1 MNMRNRFVDLYAE
14 LGLTPNATAE
24 EIRAAYKNL
33 IKETHPDKFPNLS
46 ARERER
52 IERRAQRLN
61 EAKNILLDEQKR
73 RQYDELYK
81 QHLAEAVAFATK
93 AGYDGTTYNEYTSRM
108 EGIQAWNEKFGTTS
122 RARPLIFVLL
132 FVMAVISLF
141 WRFVNPEEFG
151 KASPPPETP
160 TLTLADEVYRTT
172 AVTQSIALLEQGKML
187 AAVASHRGIVGWFPN
202 RPQDA
207 VLLYA
212 DSTAVSLAAFGNR
225 LALGTMNGQL
235 HLFEFKDN
243 SLKLTRTIAAH
254 QSVITCVNFSH
265 DGQLLVT
272 SSWDKT
278 AKIWNTETGELV
290 RTRMGIAFPIYAAV
304 FTSDNRHIA
313 FTNDQQVMVWNWRD
327 GQLKNIGLHRR
338 RLLTMSTHGDWVL
351 SAGEDRIVKLTHITT
366 GSVRTIEPEPMT
378 ITCVAFSPKGN
389 IFATANA
396 DGFVRVYTTQ
406 SCRKVEVIAAHADQ
420 SGKGKATCV
429 KFSDDGRTLYSAG
442 ADSSLKSWDM
452 AQYLGLPS

>member
-14 LGLTPNATAE
+14 LGLTQHATTE

-33 IKETHPDKFPNLS
+33 IKETHPDKFPHLS

-52 IERRAQRLN
+52 LERRAQRLN

-93 AGYDGTTYNEYTSRM
+93 AGYDGTTYNEYASRM
-108 EGIQAWNEKFGTTS
+108 EGIQAWNENVGTTS

-160 TLTLADEVYRTT
+160 TLTLADEVYRTD
-172 AVTQSIALLEQGKML
+172 AVTQSIALLEQAKTL
-187 AAVASHRGIVGWFPN
+187 TAVASYRGIVGWSLN

-207 VLLYA
+207 TLLYA

-225 LALGTMNGQL
+225 LALGTMNGLL
-235 HLFEFKDN
+235 HLFEFKDH
-243 SLKLTRTIAAH
+243 SLKLTRTIVAH
-254 QSVITCVNFSH
+254 QSVVTCINFSH
-265 DGQLLVT
+265 DGKMLVT

-304 FTSDNRHIA
+304 FTSDDRHIA
-313 FTNDQQVMVWNWRD
+313 FTNDQQVMIWNWRD

-351 SAGEDRIVKLTHITT
+351 SAGEDRTVKLTHITT
-366 GSVRTIEPEPMT
+366 GSVRATESEPMT
-378 ITCVAFSPKGN
+378 T
-389 IFATANA
+389 TAWLSA
-396 DGFVRVYTTQ
+396 
-406 SCRKVEVIAAHADQ
+406 RKVISLLPLMPMA
-420 SGKGKATCV
+420 
-429 KFSDDGRTLYSAG
+429 LYAS
-442 ADSSLKSWDM
+442 M
-452 AQYLGLPS
+452 QHNRVEN

>member
-1 MNMRNRFVDLYAE
+1 
-14 LGLTPNATAE
+14 
-24 EIRAAYKNL
+24 
-33 IKETHPDKFPNLS
+33 
-46 ARERER
+46 
-52 IERRAQRLN
+52 
-61 EAKNILLDEQKR
+61 LLDEQKR

-93 AGYDGTTYNEYTSRM
+93 AGYDGTTYNEYASRM
-108 EGIQAWNEKFGTTS
+108 EGIQAWNENVGTTS

-160 TLTLADEVYRTT
+160 TLTLADEVYRTD
-172 AVTQSIALLEQGKML
+172 AVTQSIALLEQAKTL
-187 AAVASHRGIVGWFPN
+187 TAVASYRGIVGWSLN

-207 VLLYA
+207 TLLYA

-225 LALGTMNGQL
+225 LALGTMNGLL
-235 HLFEFKDN
+235 HLFEFKDH
-243 SLKLTRTIAAH
+243 SLKLTRTIVAH
-254 QSVITCVNFSH
+254 QSVVTCINFSH
-265 DGQLLVT
+265 DGKMLVT

-304 FTSDNRHIA
+304 FTSDDRHIA
-313 FTNDQQVMVWNWRD
+313 FTNDQQVMIWNWRD

-351 SAGEDRIVKLTHITT
+351 SAGEDRTVKLTHITT
-366 GSVRTIEPEPMT
+366 GSVRATESEPMT
-378 ITCVAFSPKGN
+378 TTCVAFSPKGN

-396 DGFVRVYTTQ
+396 DGFVRIYATQ
-406 SCRKVEVIAAHADQ
+406 SCRKLEVIAAHASQ
-420 SGKGKATCV
+420 SGKGKATSV
-429 KFSDDGRTLYSAG
+429 RFSDDGRILYSAG
-442 ADSSLKSWDM
+442 ADSSLKAWDM
-452 AQYLGLPS
+452 AQYLDLPS

>member
-1 MNMRNRFVDLYAE
+1 MRLRKKSVR
-14 LGLTPNATAE
+14 LTK
-24 EIRAAYKNL
+24 ILSK
-33 IKETHPDKFPNLS
+33 KTHPDKFPHLS

-52 IERRAQRLN
+52 LERRAQRLN

-93 AGYDGTTYNEYTSRM
+93 AGYDGTTYNEYASRM
-108 EGIQAWNEKFGTTS
+108 EGIQAWNENVGTTS

-160 TLTLADEVYRTT
+160 TLTLADEVYRTD
-172 AVTQSIALLEQGKML
+172 AVTQSIALLEQAKTL
-187 AAVASHRGIVGWFPN
+187 TAVASYRGIVGWSLN

-207 VLLYA
+207 TLLYA

-225 LALGTMNGQL
+225 LALGTMNGLL
-235 HLFEFKDN
+235 HLFEFKDH
-243 SLKLTRTIAAH
+243 SLKLTRTIVAH
-254 QSVITCVNFSH
+254 QSVVTCINFSH
-265 DGQLLVT
+265 DGKMLVT

-304 FTSDNRHIA
+304 FTSDDRHIA
-313 FTNDQQVMVWNWRD
+313 FTNDQQVMIWNWRD

-351 SAGEDRIVKLTHITT
+351 SAGEDRTVKLTHITT
-366 GSVRTIEPEPMT
+366 GSVRATESEPMT
-378 ITCVAFSPKGN
+378 TTCVAFSPKGN

-396 DGFVRVYTTQ
+396 DGFVRIYATQ
-406 SCRKVEVIAAHADQ
+406 SCRKLEVIAAHASQ
-420 SGKGKATCV
+420 SGKGKATSV
-429 KFSDDGRTLYSAG
+429 RFSDDGRILYSAG
-442 ADSSLKSWDM
+442 ADSSLKAWDM
-452 AQYLGLPS
+452 AQYLDLPS

>member
-14 LGLTPNATAE
+14 LGLTQHATTE

-33 IKETHPDKFPNLS
+33 IKETHPDKFPHLS

-52 IERRAQRLN
+52 LERRAQRLN

-93 AGYDGTTYNEYTSRM
+93 AGYDGTTYNEYASRM
-108 EGIQAWNEKFGTTS
+108 EGIQAWNENVGTTS

-160 TLTLADEVYRTT
+160 TLTLADEVYRTD
-172 AVTQSIALLEQGKML
+172 AVTQSIALLEQAKTL
-187 AAVASHRGIVGWFPN
+187 TAVASYRGIVGWSLN

-207 VLLYA
+207 TLLYA

-225 LALGTMNGQL
+225 LALGTMNGLL
-235 HLFEFKDN
+235 HLFEFKDH
-243 SLKLTRTIAAH
+243 SLKLTRTIVAH
-254 QSVITCVNFSH
+254 QSVVTCINFSH
-265 DGQLLVT
+265 DGKMLVT

-304 FTSDNRHIA
+304 FTSDDRHIA
-313 FTNDQQVMVWNWRD
+313 FTNDQQVMIWNWRD

-351 SAGEDRIVKLTHITT
+351 SAGEDRTVKLTHITT
-366 GSVRTIEPEPMT
+366 GSVRATESEPMT
-378 ITCVAFSPKGN
+378 TTCVAFSPKGN

-396 DGFVRVYTTQ
+396 DGFVRIYATQ
-406 SCRKVEVIAAHADQ
+406 SCRKLEVIAAHASQ
-420 SGKGKATCV
+420 SGKGKATSV
-429 KFSDDGRTLYSAG
+429 RFSDDGRILYSAG
-442 ADSSLKSWDM
+442 ADSSLKAWDM
-452 AQYLGLPS
+452 AQYLDLPS